1 MPSVQEEIERGRKV
15 AEQRGIGQEKRDDE
29 TRITETER
37 RMITG
42 EEHPTQKQ
50 IRELSEKMLKPIT
63 RGDFDKAVEI
73 INEQAKHPTP
83 DPVCHQAEKE

>member
-1 MPSVQEEIERGRKV
+1 MTLQVEPLVE
-15 AEQRGIGQEKRDDE
+15 
-29 TRITETER
+29 
-37 RMITG
+37 
-42 EEHPTQKQ
+42 
-50 IRELSEKMLKPIT
+50 PIT

>member
-42 EEHPTQKQ
+42 EEHPT
-50 IRELSEKMLKPIT
+50 
-63 RGDFDKAVEI
+63 
-73 INEQAKHPTP
+73 P

>member
-1 MPSVQEEIERGRKV
+1 MPSVQKEIERGRKV

-42 EEHPTQKQ
+42 EEHPT
-50 IRELSEKMLKPIT
+50 
-63 RGDFDKAVEI
+63 
-73 INEQAKHPTP
+73 P